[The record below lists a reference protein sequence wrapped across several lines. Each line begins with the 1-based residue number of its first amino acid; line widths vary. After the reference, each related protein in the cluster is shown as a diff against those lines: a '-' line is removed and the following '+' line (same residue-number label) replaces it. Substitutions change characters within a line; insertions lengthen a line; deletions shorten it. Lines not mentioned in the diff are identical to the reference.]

1 MTTDS
6 LARVSNIALRGL
18 TLTSKFAL
26 VFFLAKL
33 LAPDQLGLFGLL
45 AATIGFA
52 LYVLGFEFYSYSTR
66 EIIGSAPQ
74 RRLGFI
80 RDQAAFH
87 VVAYVVSLPL
97 LLLVFW
103 RGWLPWSYLPWLLAL
118 LVLEHTAQ
126 ELNRILVAVSQPLV
140 ASIVLFLRSGAWCW
154 LAIAAMWHVP
164 STRSIHFVLALW
176 TVGVATACA
185 LAIDRVLRFDRAA
198 LAESINWRWIATGLK
213 VAAPLLLASLSIRAI
228 FTIDRYWV
236 ESIAGLGT
244 LGAYVLFVGMAS
256 AVLSFLDA
264 GVIDF
269 IYPRLVIAAKAG
281 DDETFR
287 KGMATLRRQ
296 VLAATGSLC
305 LACWMLSEP
314 LLNWLDKP
322 IYLEHLYVLKWL
334 LLAVS
339 IYAVGL
345 IPHIGLYAH
354 GRDRALVLSQLAG
367 FAVFLAVAIVG
378 DHAQGLMNVA
388 TALCLAFS
396 VMLAWKFVAYRS
408 LQQGRA
414 SAVPA

>member
-1 MTTDS
+1 MSTDS
-6 LARVSNIALRGL
+6 LARLSNIALRGL

-33 LAPDQLGLFGLL
+33 LEPDQLGLFGLL

-66 EIIGSAPQ
+66 EILGAAPQ

-87 VVAYVVSLPL
+87 VVAYAVSLPL

-118 LVLEHTAQ
+118 LVLEHIAQ
-126 ELNRILVAVSQPLV
+126 ELNRILVAVSQQLV
-140 ASIVLFLRSGAWCW
+140 ASMVLFLRSGAWCW
-154 LAIAAMWHVP
+154 VAVTAMWYVP
-164 STRSIHFVLALW
+164 STRSIHFVLAAW
-176 TVGVATACA
+176 TVGVAMACA
-185 LAIDRVLRFDRAA
+185 LAIDRVLRFDRTA
-198 LAESINWRWIATGLK
+198 LAQSIDWGWIAAGLK
-213 VAAPLLLASLSIRAI
+213 VAAPLLLASLSVRAI

-236 ESIAGLGT
+236 ESTASLGT
-244 LGAYVLFVGMAS
+244 LGAYVLFIGMAS

-269 IYPRLVIAAKAG
+269 LYPRLVVAAKAG
-281 DDETFR
+281 DDDTFR
-287 KGMATLRRQ
+287 KGMAALQRQ
-296 VLAATGSLC
+296 IIVVTGSLC
-305 LACWMLSEP
+305 LACWLLSEP
-314 LLNWLDKP
+314 LLKWLGKP

-334 LLAVS
+334 LLAVA

-345 IPHIGLYAH
+345 IPHVGLYAR
-354 GRDRALVLSQLAG
+354 GKDRALVLSQLAG
-367 FAVFLAVAIVG
+367 FTVFLAAAIVG
-378 DHAQGLMNVA
+378 DHSQGLMGVA
-388 TALCLAFS
+388 RALCLAFS
-396 VMLAWKFVAYRS
+396 VMLLWKVVAYRS